1 MYTVGDIVVEP
12 YKFIEIK
19 EMHISRELNE
29 TSHLSISGI
38 VNEDYKYSDEYVE
51 KAGTNSNVKIYV
63 KDKNNNPIIL
73 FYGVVVDIL
82 LKSKSNVKTL
92 FIEALDN
99 TFLMDIEK
107 KTRVFQGDNLTYNEI
122 FSYVCSGYEN
132 IDYIN
137 NVLGERN
144 AGKIV
149 VQFNESDK
157 RFMERLVSHFNKQ
170 IADECRID
178 GIKFYIGQGERFE
191 VKELDEFDY
200 SATKSLREY
209 ERKCA
214 ALNEEFNEFDFI
226 DYEITTY
233 KLLGLNDA
241 VRFKGKNLRIYKCE
255 MSIKDASLINTY
267 TLRSEEGLVVPK
279 INNDQIAGVSLE
291 GSIIDSSKDV
301 VKVSLDIE
309 TYGESVWF
317 PYSTVFSSPDGTGWY
332 CMPENGD
339 AVRLYF
345 PSNVES
351 DAYVISS
358 VNLESS
364 DAEKRSDPSVKSLS
378 TKYGKELVM
387 RPGGIDVVSGNNCMT
402 LDDGGG
408 ITISS
413 DSNLTL
419 TGANITID
427 GKNVEVSADEKILL
441 SKQSTSIEITE
452 NITMAADKINTQ

>member
-1 MYTVGDIVVEP
+1 MYTVGDIIVEP

-19 EMHISRELNE
+19 EMQISRQLNE
-29 TSHLSISGI
+29 LSQLSISGI
-38 VNEDYKYSDEYVE
+38 VDENYKYSDEYVE
-51 KAGTNSNVKIYV
+51 NAGTNSTIKIYV
-63 KDKNNNPIIL
+63 RDKNNNSIML

-92 FIEALDN
+92 FIQALDS

-122 FSYVCSGYEN
+122 FHYVCSGYEN
-132 IDYIN
+132 IDFIN
-137 NVLGERN
+137 NIMGERN

-149 VQFNESDK
+149 VQYNETD
-157 RFMERLVSHFNKQ
+157 RMFIIRLVSHFNTA
-170 IADECRID
+170 IADECRLD
-178 GIKFYIGQGERFE
+178 GIKYYIGHGDTYNSYD
-191 VKELDEFDY
+191 LDEFDY
-200 SATKSLREY
+200 SVTKSISECKRKSAAINRE
-209 ERKCA
+209 
-214 ALNEEFNEFDFI
+214 LNDLNFM
-226 DYEITTY
+226 DYEVTTY
-233 KLLGLNDA
+233 KLLGLNDT
-241 VRFKGKNLRIYKCE
+241 VKFNGRNLKVYRCE
-255 MSIKDASLINTY
+255 MNIKDASLINMY

-291 GSIIDSSKDV
+291 GNIIESSKDV
-301 VKVSLDIE
+301 VKVSLDID

-345 PSNVES
+345 PSNQES

-364 DAEKRSDPSVKSLS
+364 DTEKRSDPSVKSLS

-413 DSNLTL
+413 DSKLTL
-419 TGANITID
+419 TGTNVTID

-452 NITMAADKINTQ
+452 NITMTADKINTQ